1 MHRGARY
8 SEDPAYGPETLPF
21 IWGEE
26 ERRHLRARLDALYL
40 QLYDLSREDE
50 EYILSTFPIV
60 RREDEAQFGQ
70 YRTGDLILVYMNALA
85 SRDAES
91 VIDL

>member
-1 MHRGARY
+1 M
-8 SEDPAYGPETLPF
+8 
-21 IWGEE
+21 
-26 ERRHLRARLDALYL
+26 RARLDALYF
-40 QLYDLSREDE
+40 QLYDLSREDA

-60 RREDEAQFGQ
+60 PAGRRSPVGQ
-70 YRTGDLILVYMNALA
+70 YRTGDLILAYMNALA